1 MGREGVKD
9 RFINGIG
16 VDMGSVYT
24 RIGAPGQRQL
34 LCAPTLAAVE
44 LSSGQPAAAG
54 EEARELLAYAPE
66 RYRGAWPVRNGRV
79 EDAETAAFVLWELL
93 RRALGKRRAE
103 VRTAVMVT
111 PCGLGMREYAAWEY
125 CATIA
130 GVRKAYFLEEALAA
144 QLGAGRDIARPFG
157 RLAVSLGAG
166 SLRFGVT
173 TASGVAAH
181 LERESGGGRLLRLL
195 ARRAEECG
203 AGQVSRVEAERIA
216 WELSGASGR
225 PVTIRTAQ
233 GEERRLHP
241 AEFSGVL
248 HLMYEEVAAGIR
260 TLCARISP
268 ELLSDLAEEGV
279 LLFGGY
285 AFLSGMGG
293 FLAQQLRMPVSLP
306 DEPAWVALEGALRAG
321 KGDPRLAWR

>member
-1 MGREGVKD
+1 MKD
-9 RFINGIG
+9 RLINGIG
-16 VDMGSVYT
+16 VDMGSAYT
-24 RIGAPGQRQL
+24 RIGAPGRRQL

-54 EEARELLAYAPE
+54 EQASELLSYAPE
-66 RYRGAWPVRNGRV
+66 RYRGVWPVRNGRV
-79 EDAETAAFVLWELL
+79 EDAETAAFVLRELL
-93 RRALGKRRAE
+93 RRARGERRAG
-103 VRTAVMVT
+103 VRTAVLVT
-111 PCGLGMREYAAWEY
+111 PCGLGAREYAAWEY

-166 SLRFGVT
+166 SLRLGVT

-195 ARRAEECG
+195 AGRAEECG

-216 WELSGASGR
+216 RELSGEPGR
-225 PVTIRTAQ
+225 PVTVRTAR
-233 GEERRLHP
+233 GEERRLCP

-248 HLMYEEVAAGIR
+248 HLVYEEVAAGIR
-260 TLCARISP
+260 ALCARISP

-279 LLFGGY
+279 LLFGWH
-285 AFLSGMGG
+285 ARLCGMGE
-293 FLAQQLRMPVSLP
+293 FLAQRLGMPVSLP
-306 DEPAWVALEGALRAG
+306 DDPAWAALEGALRAG
-321 KGDPRLAWR
+321 EGDPRLAWR